1 MVGKE
6 YIHEKEC
13 AQVKDY
19 TQCEN
24 YQSGTLKE
32 QCQRKQK
39 FPQHHQRHNNRRVLA
54 NLR

>member
-1 MVGKE
+1 VVGEE
-6 YIHEKEC
+6 YIHEKQR

-32 QCQRKQK
+32 ERQREQK
-39 FPQHHQRHNNRRVLA
+39 FPQHHQRDEKRRVLA